1 MILYIDACVRK
12 NSRTRRLA
20 ECLLNTLNAPYTQL
34 YLAECVFPKVDEGFL
49 EKRDRLLREG
59 NFENPIFAYAR
70 QFAQADEI
78 IIAAPFWDLSFPAVL
93 KSYLEQV
100 NVVGITFRYTPEG
113 IPEGLCRAKRLYYV
127 TTAGGEFFPEK
138 YGFGYVKAL
147 AQNFY
152 HIHDVELIKATG
164 LDIVGAPVER
174 ILQSC
179 EEEIVHRFR
188 QGNKV
193 IRKK

>member
-1 MILYIDACVRK
+1 MVLYIDACVRK

-20 ECLLNTLNAPYTQL
+20 DCLLNTLNAPYTRL
-34 YLAECVFPKVDEGFL
+34 RLEECVFPTVDEAFL

-59 NFENPIFAYAR
+59 DFDNPVFAYAR

-93 KSYLEQV
+93 KSYLEQI

-113 IPEGLCRAKRLYYV
+113 IPEGLCIQ
-127 TTAGGEFFPEK
+127 
-138 YGFGYVKAL
+138 AL

-152 HIHDVELIKATG
+152 HIKDVKLIKATG
-164 LDIVGAPVER
+164 LDIEGAPVEK
-174 ILQSC
+174 ILRNC
-179 EEEIVHRFR
+179 EE
-188 QGNKV
+188 K
-193 IRKK
+193 IRR